1 MTTTPETSAETLDVV
16 SLDTE
21 TTLEPVSP
29 TPVLISEQEVVFST
43 AAAALVPPETTPR
56 HWRGTTLIAA
66 IGRIHIGLP
75 SRDRAIRGVR
85 PAISRGGGCLARWI
99 TYDGHNADS

>member
-29 TPVLISEQEVVFST
+29 TPVLISEQEVVLST
-43 AAAALVPPETTPR
+43 AAAAFVPLATTRR
-56 HWRGTTLIAA
+56 HVRVTTWIAA
-66 IGRIHIGLP
+66 IGRIHIVLP
-75 SRDRAIRGVR
+75 EPRPCYPRREASYLEGGRMSRQMDH
-85 PAISRGGGCLARWI
+85 L
-99 TYDGHNADS
+99 

>member
-29 TPVLISEQEVVFST
+29 TPVLISEQEVVLST
-43 AAAALVPPETTPR
+43 AAAALVPPATIPR

-75 SRDRAIRGVR
+75 EPRPCYPRREASYLEGGRMSRQMDH
-85 PAISRGGGCLARWI
+85 L
-99 TYDGHNADS
+99 